1 VIQFGLISLD
11 LLGLV
16 LIGGIV
22 AIATSAVQGTQAPAV
37 VTSAMELFNLE
48 ALTPQRSA
56 ALLGLVAATL
66 LILKSLLSYF
76 FGLKNYA
83 FLAKREAAI
92 SESLARKIFALQIT
106 ELQKYT
112 TPQYQHLLTNG
123 SAAVMGGVLGQSL
136 SLITEF
142 ALQISLLITL
152 LFFSPVLTLVC
163 LVFFL
168 LLFIILNRV
177 QGEKAKTWGMQMTNA
192 DVLSTSLIADA
203 IGGYRE
209 NIVSGRRNFYV
220 ERIKLA
226 RQEAAKYQ
234 VNKSMLTQFSKY
246 IFEISVVIAGLGIS
260 AFAFLTMPALKA
272 ASLVAIF
279 FTAAYRIAPSV
290 LKLQQGILQLKGAAG
305 ATELFFEI
313 EKHLSEK
320 TNVVTESTAV
330 IVNYP
335 EDTNEELAIELNS
348 VSFSYPERDREA
360 LSCINLKIPAQK
372 SFAIV
377 GPSGAGKSTLV
388 DLVLGVIRPKS
399 GEVKVFGT
407 SPLRLNKNENMR
419 IGYVPQ
425 TVYLTNGSILDNI
438 CLGVAPSDVNQQEAW
453 RVLSTVH
460 LASWV
465 SELEEGINS
474 SVGERGSRLSGGQRQ
489 RLGIARALYLN
500 PKLLVLDEATSSL
513 DAESEYEISSTIHA
527 LKDKTTTIVIAHR
540 LSTVMNAD
548 QVVYMQEGRIIAQ
561 GTFDSLRDAVPNFDR
576 QANLMG
582 IQR

>member
-152 LFFSPVLTLVC
+152 LFFSPVLTFVC

-203 IGGYRE
+203 IGSYRE
-209 NIVSGRRNFYV
+209 NIVSGRQ
-220 ERIKLA
+220 I
-226 RQEAAKYQ
+226 
-234 VNKSMLTQFSKY
+234 
-246 IFEISVVIAGLGIS
+246 
-260 AFAFLTMPALKA
+260 
-272 ASLVAIF
+272 
-279 FTAAYRIAPSV
+279 
-290 LKLQQGILQLKGAAG
+290 
-305 ATELFFEI
+305 
-313 EKHLSEK
+313 
-320 TNVVTESTAV
+320 
-330 IVNYP
+330 
-335 EDTNEELAIELNS
+335 
-348 VSFSYPERDREA
+348 
-360 LSCINLKIPAQK
+360 
-372 SFAIV
+372 
-377 GPSGAGKSTLV
+377 STL
-388 DLVLGVIRPKS
+388 K
-399 GEVKVFGT
+399 E
-407 SPLRLNKNENMR
+407 
-419 IGYVPQ
+419 
-425 TVYLTNGSILDNI
+425 
-438 CLGVAPSDVNQQEAW
+438 
-453 RVLSTVH
+453 LS
-460 LASWV
+460 
-465 SELEEGINS
+465 
-474 SVGERGSRLSGGQRQ
+474 
-489 RLGIARALYLN
+489 
-500 PKLLVLDEATSSL
+500 
-513 DAESEYEISSTIHA
+513 
-527 LKDKTTTIVIAHR
+527 
-540 LSTVMNAD
+540 
-548 QVVYMQEGRIIAQ
+548 
-561 GTFDSLRDAVPNFDR
+561 
-576 QANLMG
+576 
-582 IQR
+582 